1 MDIDMTAPGI
11 EKLVDKNPPLDRI
24 AYGMVFGEGPVWD
37 RRKGELYWVEIIG
50 NTIWKWKPGVGKEV
64 VLRPSGH
71 ANGMTFDKQ
80 GRLTVAG
87 WSKRS
92 VWRFE
97 NDGAMTT
104 IASHYKGKKINSPND
119 IVVKSDGS
127 IWFTDSAGGLVI
139 PGMVAEDVQRYLPF
153 QGVYRITPDGKELQ
167 LAIEDVTYPNGLC
180 FSPDEK
186 LLYVNDSRMGIIR
199 VWKVNANG
207 SVSGGKLFHKMQGA
221 DSGVA
226 DGMKCDVEGNIY
238 CTGPGGVHV
247 ISPVGKLLGRLKIP
261 GHSTNMC
268 WGDDDW
274 CSLYVTTY
282 DSVYRTRVKVPGIAV
297 W

>member
-1 MDIDMTAPGI
+1 MTAAGI
-11 EKLVDKNPPLDRI
+11 ERLVEKNPPLDRI
-24 AYGMVFGEGPVWD
+24 AHGQVFGEGPVWD

-50 NTIWKWKPGVGKEV
+50 NTIWKWKPGVGSSV
-64 VLRPSGH
+64 VLKPSSH
-71 ANGMTFDKQ
+71 ANGMTFDQQ

-97 NDGAMTT
+97 HDGSITT
-104 IASHYKGKKINSPND
+104 IASHYQGKKINSPND

-127 IWFTDSAGGLVI
+127 TWFTDSAGGLVI

-153 QGVYRITPDGKELQ
+153 QGVYRITPDGKALQ
-167 LAIEDVTYPNGLC
+167 LAIEDVSYPNGLC

-186 LLYVNDSRMGIIR
+186 RLYVNDSRMGIIR
-199 VWKVNANG
+199 VWKVSSGNQ
-207 SVSGGKLFHKMQGA
+207 VSGGKVFHKMQGA
-221 DSGVA
+221 DAGVA
-226 DGMKCDVEGNIY
+226 DGMKCDVEGNVY
-238 CTGPGGVHV
+238 CTGPGGVHI
-247 ISPVGKLLGRLKIP
+247 ISPAGKLLGRLKVP

-282 DSVYRTRVKVPGIAV
+282 DSVYRTRVKVPGVAV